1 MPEEALIEKIT
12 SLTTLL
18 PQTIM
23 ALHLAQTMTCLALS
37 LFLFS
42 LLKEKSEAAQSA
54 LHS

>member
-1 MPEEALIEKIT
+1 MSEKAVIEKIA

-18 PQTIM
+18 PQAIM
-23 ALHLAQTMTCLALS
+23 GLHLTQTMTCLALS